1 MRFNSNSFSDGGLE
15 ETKLEVPPDCTGDG
29 TSRTNHPFSSL
40 NYNQNSLTYPKKD
53 KMKMSYFASPLASCT
68 EGSISVNNEAV
79 LTGIFIRFSA

>member
-40 NYNQNSLTYPKKD
+40 KNNQIHCNPKKD
-53 KMKMSYFASPLASCT
+53 INDGGCHTLPLLWPHAQK
-68 EGSISVNNEAV
+68 EAF
-79 LTGIFIRFSA
+79 LLIMRPF